1 MNLKILF
8 LKAEKVLE
16 FFIFNSKLFR
26 SMTVDEKKRIYKK
39 ILFTTKEGNLIISSC
54 IIWFANARMYSEEIF
69 RRLTLKYFEKVAEVP
84 TIVFYRVILSLVL
97 NKVFF
102 QKYLLQSLI
111 QLMQL
116 YIVLTPF
123 FDERIHYKFSR
134 K

>member
-16 FFIFNSKLFR
+16 FLIFNSKLFR

-69 RRLTLKYFEKVAEVP
+69 RRLTFKCFEKVAEVS
-84 TIVFYRVILSLVL
+84 YHR
-97 NKVFF
+97 
-102 QKYLLQSLI
+102 LLQSDFK
-111 QLMQL
+111 
-116 YIVLTPF
+116 P
-123 FDERIHYKFSR
+123 SSC
-134 K
+134 